1 MVIYILA
8 EIKYQ
13 EESKIIAAENDDNSA
28 SHLDDRHI
36 ASDMW
41 PDLIR
46 WMRSFLK
53 DHDPDMKED
62 YVNSDGTLDEYFLV
76 SLFGTVLFQDLWK
89 ILVVYGPLRRNL

>member
-1 MVIYILA
+1 MAV
-8 EIKYQ
+8 
-13 EESKIIAAENDDNSA
+13 ENDDNSA